1 MIANNIKKKLHSFLI
16 ENLNNKIEI
25 LKQDIAE
32 TIEARNNDTKSS
44 AGDKF
49 ETGREMM
56 NVEIQKA
63 EKLLATTAKLVE
75 ELKLINLQNTNK
87 KVVYGSVVFT
97 NNGNYFISIAYGKTN
112 IDEGVFYAIS
122 LASPIGKLLH
132 NKQEGDVFSFQG
144 KEFVIENIL

>member
-1 MIANNIKKKLHSFLI
+1 MKNNIKNKLHSFLI

-25 LKQDIAE
+25 LKRDIAE

-97 NNGNYFISIAYGKTN
+97 NNGNYFISIAYGK
-112 IDEGVFYAIS
+112 IDIEEGVFYAIS